1 MRAAGNP
8 WQQQGKFV
16 TADAGDGVDVPCCLH
31 HDPGRGL
38 QHVIPRRMAQAIVHR
53 LEVIQIDLHH
63 GKPLVPRDKPRQHV
77 IHRAPVFQTGQRIG
91 KRLLLRR
98 DLCDLKLLVQRTR
111 CRHRRRLCLHQIKH
125 LDREV
130 GRREIGI
137 AQAMGA
143 DAVQDRYPE

>member
-1 MRAAGNP
+1 
-8 WQQQGKFV
+8 
-16 TADAGDGVDVPCCLH
+16 
-31 HDPGRGL
+31 
-38 QHVIPRRMAQAIVHR
+38 MAQAIVHR

-63 GKPLVPRDKPRQHV
+63 GEPLVPRDKPGQHV
-77 IHRAPVFQTGQRIG
+77 IHRAPVFQASQRIG

-111 CRHRRRLCLHQIKH
+111 RRHRRRFRLHQIKH

-137 AQAMGA
+137 AQTMGA